1 MSKIRFGIVVF
12 PGTNCDRD
20 SHWVAEQVVQQ
31 EARFIWHTDSDISD
45 CDVIVVPGGFSY
57 GDYLRAGAI
66 ARFSPVLQAV
76 RSHAAQG
83 RPVLGICNGWQVL
96 AETGLIRGAFL
107 RNKNVHFLCQPQTIR
122 TVHTASMFTSLYQP
136 AEVLRIPIAH
146 AEGNF
151 FLNSDDLKYTLDN
164 ELIAFQY
171 CDSQGEVSDST
182 NPNGS
187 TLSIAGVFNQ
197 QKNVLGMMPHPER
210 ASEKDLGSDDGRRV
224 FLSLVEHLG

>member
-1 MSKIRFGIVVF
+1 MANIKFGILVF

-20 SHWVAEQVVQQ
+20 SFWVAEQVVKQD
-31 EARFIWHTDSDISD
+31 ARYIWHTDSDISD

-66 ARFSPVLQAV
+66 ARFSPVLKAV
-76 RSHAAQG
+76 KKHASQG

-107 RNKNVHFLCQPQTIR
+107 RNKSVHFKCQHQTIKSVDNS
-122 TVHTASMFTSLYQP
+122 TMFTSQYQLD
-136 AEVLRIPIAH
+136 EVLHIPIAH

-151 FLNSDDLKYTLDN
+151 FLNEDDKKYTLDN
-164 ELIAFQY
+164 DLIAFQY
-171 CDSQGEVSDST
+171 CDEQGIVSDAT

-187 TLSIAGVFNQ
+187 TLNIAGVFNQ
-197 QKNVLGMMPHPER
+197 EKNVLGMMPHPER
-210 ASEKDLGSDDGRRV
+210 ASEKDLGSEDGKRV
-224 FLSLVEHLG
+224 FLSLIERLA